1 MSFPGKWMDLH
12 NFMLSKVR
20 QAQKKSK
27 GACFSHLWK
36 LDLSVKCMCVCVY
49 IYIYIYIYIYDHI

>member
-49 IYIYIYIYIYDHI
+49 IYIYI